1 MDEDTTLLNLLA
13 SQSPLDEYIE
23 DDLKE
28 KRKVKRHRKALNM
41 RKDHE
46 GF

>member
-1 MDEDTTLLNLLA
+1 MDEDTTLLNLA

-28 KRKVKRHRKALNM
+28 KRKVKGNRKALNM